1 MKRITVIFLTSL
13 ISNFLKGQ
21 EIENLYITPS
31 TAYQAYLNA
40 KEYEK
45 TYEKGSE
52 RDKKSIS
59 SVQLK
64 EVDYPIYV
72 EEDIPSKKR
81 ESLNQEL
88 AKYKPA
94 YDEFQEKKNIATLID
109 KYLTSNEKRKIKLQY
124 LIEAEGIIKKYTGLR
139 RTYSKDNG
147 ATYSYLFLDKEE
159 ENRKV
164 LEDYKDF
171 INNKLKI
178 STEANKYL
186 SLLDEIEKTPVMDKK
201 SNITENTIKKNVFVI
216 DTNKVHFNNV
226 EGTFQL
232 MKEKYRIV
240 HHKKSKTL
248 PFEIISSSNITTFPN
263 DKDLINIDNYEYSLI
278 KNIES
283 NNYYLITDEFL
294 KWVKG
299 PFFKESPFSF
309 IQKNALKLDKDVKN
323 RFYTEIDQ
331 KRASG
336 MYPISEIDE
345 IPDYENGK
353 YIKFSS
359 ISPKDKFVKVIYCPN
374 SSGRVSEN
382 QIIQN
387 INTKQLFLVS
397 YFYENYLNYE
407 TMGDQNLGNG
417 SITMIVPKELTVKE
431 KQAIQQFHSMLK
443 IAYQKGKQLR
453 NIQMKYLTRTGLFD
467 PSRASAT
474 DRATYNKT
482 LKELKKIYS
491 KMREMERDDEIE
503 DAIINNLSTEDS
515 ASLDVISGWY
525 YSYDI

>member
-21 EIENLYITPS
+21 EVEEIYITPA

-45 TYEKGSE
+45 TSE

-59 SVQLK
+59 FVQLK
-64 EVDYPIYV
+64 EVDYPIYG

-81 ESLNQEL
+81 ENLSQEL
-88 AKYKPA
+88 TKYKSA
-94 YDEFQEKKNIATLID
+94 YDEFQEKKSIATLID

-139 RTYSKDNG
+139 ITYSKDNG

-159 ENRKV
+159 NRKA

-186 SLLDEIEKTPVMDKK
+186 SLLDEIEKTPKMDKK
-201 SNITENTIKKNVFVI
+201 PIITENTIKKDVFVI
-216 DTNKVHFNNV
+216 DTNKVRFNNV

-263 DKDLINIDNYEYSLI
+263 DKDLIDIDNYEYSLI

-299 PFFKESPFSF
+299 PFFKESLFSF

-397 YFYENYLNYE
+397 
-407 TMGDQNLGNG
+407 
-417 SITMIVPKELTVKE
+417 
-431 KQAIQQFHSMLK
+431 A
-443 IAYQKGKQLR
+443 
-453 NIQMKYLTRTGLFD
+453 
-467 PSRASAT
+467 
-474 DRATYNKT
+474 
-482 LKELKKIYS
+482 
-491 KMREMERDDEIE
+491 
-503 DAIINNLSTEDS
+503 
-515 ASLDVISGWY
+515 
-525 YSYDI
+525 

>member
-21 EIENLYITPS
+21 EVEEIYITPA

-45 TYEKGSE
+45 TSE

-59 SVQLK
+59 FVQLK
-64 EVDYPIYV
+64 EVDYPIYG

-81 ESLNQEL
+81 ENLSQEL
-88 AKYKPA
+88 TKYKSA
-94 YDEFQEKKNIATLID
+94 YDEFQEKKSIATLID

-139 RTYSKDNG
+139 ITYSKDNG

-159 ENRKV
+159 NRKA

-186 SLLDEIEKTPVMDKK
+186 SLLDEIEKTPKMDKK
-201 SNITENTIKKNVFVI
+201 PIITENTIKKDVI
-216 DTNKVHFNNV
+216 DTNKVRFNNV

-263 DKDLINIDNYEYSLI
+263 DKDLIDIDNYEYSLI

-299 PFFKESPFSF
+299 PFFKESLFSF

-407 TMGDQNLGNG
+407 TMGDQSLGNG
-417 SITMIVPKELTVKE
+417 SITMIVPKELTMKE

-443 IAYQKGKQLR
+443 TAYQKGKQLR

-491 KMREMERDDEIE
+491 KMREMERDDQIE
-503 DAIINNLSTEDS
+503 DAIINSLSTENS

>member
-21 EIENLYITPS
+21 EVEEIYITPA

-64 EVDYPIYV
+64 EVDYPIYG
-72 EEDIPSKKR
+72 EEDILSKKR

-159 ENRKV
+159 NRKA

-171 INNKLKI
+171 IDNKLKI

-186 SLLDEIEKTPVMDKK
+186 SLLGEIEKTPVMDKK

-226 EGTFQL
+226 KGTFQL

-263 DKDLINIDNYEYSLI
+263 DKDLIDIDNYEYSLI

-336 MYPISEIDE
+336 MYPI
-345 IPDYENGK
+345 
-353 YIKFSS
+353 
-359 ISPKDKFVKVIYCPN
+359 
-374 SSGRVSEN
+374 
-382 QIIQN
+382 
-387 INTKQLFLVS
+387 
-397 YFYENYLNYE
+397 
-407 TMGDQNLGNG
+407 
-417 SITMIVPKELTVKE
+417 
-431 KQAIQQFHSMLK
+431 
-443 IAYQKGKQLR
+443 
-453 NIQMKYLTRTGLFD
+453 
-467 PSRASAT
+467 
-474 DRATYNKT
+474 
-482 LKELKKIYS
+482 
-491 KMREMERDDEIE
+491 
-503 DAIINNLSTEDS
+503 
-515 ASLDVISGWY
+515 
-525 YSYDI
+525 

>member
-1 MKRITVIFLTSL
+1 MKKITVIFLISL
-13 ISNFLKGQ
+13 MSNFLKGQ
-21 EIENLYITPS
+21 EIEEFYITPA
-31 TAYQAYLNA
+31 TAYQAYLNT
-40 KEYEK
+40 KEYGK

-52 RDKKSIS
+52 RDKKSIFT
-59 SVQLK
+59 VQLK
-64 EVDYPIYV
+64 EVDYPIYG
-72 EEDIPSKKR
+72 EEEIPSKKR
-81 ESLNQEL
+81 ENLSQEL
-88 AKYKPA
+88 TKYKSD
-94 YDEFQEKKNIATLID
+94 YEEFQEKKSIATLID

-159 ENRKV
+159 NGKA

-178 STEANKYL
+178 SSGASKYL
-186 SLLDEIEKTPVMDKK
+186 SLLDEIERTPKIDKK
-201 SNITENTIKKNVFVI
+201 SIITENTIKKDVFVI
-216 DTNKVHFNNV
+216 DTNKVRFNNV

-263 DKDLINIDNYEYSLI
+263 DKDLIDIDNYEYSLI

-323 RFYTEIDQ
+323 RFYTGIDQ

-407 TMGDQNLGNG
+407 TMGDQSLGNG

-431 KQAIQQFHSMLK
+431 KQAIQQFHSMLRT
-443 IAYQKGKQLR
+443 AYQKGKQLR

-467 PSRASAT
+467 PSRASST

-491 KMREMERDDEIE
+491 KMREMEKDDEIE
-503 DAIINNLSTEDS
+503 DAIINSLSTEDS

>member
-1 MKRITVIFLTSL
+1 MRRITVIFLTCL

-21 EIENLYITPS
+21 EIENLYITPA

-45 TYEKGSE
+45 TSE

-59 SVQLK
+59 FVQLK
-64 EVDYPIYV
+64 EVDYPIYG

-81 ESLNQEL
+81 ENLSQEL
-88 AKYKPA
+88 TKYKSA
-94 YDEFQEKKNIATLID
+94 YDEFQEKKSIATLID

-124 LIEAEGIIKKYTGLR
+124 LVEAENIIKKYTGLR
-139 RTYSKDNG
+139 KTYFKNNG
-147 ATYSYLFLDKEE
+147 VTVEFIYLDKEG
-159 ENRKV
+159 ENRNDKV
-164 LEDYKDF
+164 LEDYRDF
-171 INNKLKI
+171 INNKLEI
-178 STEANKYL
+178 SSGASKYL
-186 SLLDEIEKTPVMDKK
+186 SLLDEIEKTPKMDKK
-201 SNITENTIKKNVFVI
+201 PIITENTIKKNVFVI
-216 DTNKVHFNNV
+216 DTNKVRFNNV

-240 HHKKSKTL
+240 HHKNSKTL

-263 DKDLINIDNYEYSLI
+263 DKDLIDIDNYEYLII

-309 IQKNALKLDKDVKN
+309 IQKNALKLDKDVKK

-407 TMGDQNLGNG
+407 TMGDQSLGNG

-443 IAYQKGKQLR
+443 TAYQKGKQLR

-503 DAIINNLSTEDS
+503 DAIINSLSTEDS

>member
-1 MKRITVIFLTSL
+1 M
-13 ISNFLKGQ
+13 
-21 EIENLYITPS
+21 
-31 TAYQAYLNA
+31 NA

-45 TYEKGSE
+45 TSE

-59 SVQLK
+59 FVQLK
-64 EVDYPIYV
+64 EVDYPIYG

-81 ESLNQEL
+81 ENLSQEL
-88 AKYKPA
+88 TKYKSA
-94 YDEFQEKKNIATLID
+94 YDEFQEKKSIATLID

-139 RTYSKDNG
+139 ITYSKDNG

-159 ENRKV
+159 NRKA

-186 SLLDEIEKTPVMDKK
+186 SLLDEIEKTPKMDKK
-201 SNITENTIKKNVFVI
+201 SIITENTIKKDVFVI
-216 DTNKVHFNNV
+216 DTNKVRFNNV

-248 PFEIISSSNITTFPN
+248 PFEIMSSSNITTFPN
-263 DKDLINIDNYEYSLI
+263 DKDLIDIDNYEYSLI

-299 PFFKESPFSF
+299 PFFKESLFSF

-407 TMGDQNLGNG
+407 TMGDQSLGNG

-431 KQAIQQFHSMLK
+431 S
-443 IAYQKGKQLR
+443 R
-453 NIQMKYLTRTGLFD
+453 LF
-467 PSRASAT
+467 S
-474 DRATYNKT
+474 NF
-482 LKELKKIYS
+482 I
-491 KMREMERDDEIE
+491 
-503 DAIINNLSTEDS
+503 
-515 ASLDVISGWY
+515 VC
-525 YSYDI
+525 

>member
-21 EIENLYITPS
+21 EVEEIYITPA

-45 TYEKGSE
+45 TSE

-59 SVQLK
+59 FVQLK
-64 EVDYPIYV
+64 EVDYPIYG

-81 ESLNQEL
+81 ENLSQEL
-88 AKYKPA
+88 TKYKSA
-94 YDEFQEKKNIATLID
+94 YDEFQEKKSIATLID

-139 RTYSKDNG
+139 ITYSKDNG

-159 ENRKV
+159 NRKA

-186 SLLDEIEKTPVMDKK
+186 SLLDEIEKTPKMDKK
-201 SNITENTIKKNVFVI
+201 SIITENTIKKDVFVI
-216 DTNKVHFNNV
+216 DTNKVRFNNV

-248 PFEIISSSNITTFPN
+248 PFEIMSSSNITTFPN
-263 DKDLINIDNYEYSLI
+263 DKDLIDIDNYEYSLI

-299 PFFKESPFSF
+299 PFFKESLFSF

-407 TMGDQNLGNG
+407 TMGDQSLGNG

-431 KQAIQQFHSMLK
+431 S
-443 IAYQKGKQLR
+443 R
-453 NIQMKYLTRTGLFD
+453 LF
-467 PSRASAT
+467 S
-474 DRATYNKT
+474 NF
-482 LKELKKIYS
+482 I
-491 KMREMERDDEIE
+491 
-503 DAIINNLSTEDS
+503 
-515 ASLDVISGWY
+515 VC
-525 YSYDI
+525 